1 MVSISTWKDVGIL
14 TFYCFNMPME
24 SKNPSPRAPLAIEK
38 ERSGNTDALVER
50 FIAYLRAER
59 HYSER
64 TVGVYQPSLLD
75 FKAFAMS
82 MAQGG
87 NADTPAEAFD
97 WALVSSEDIR
107 EWVVGMMD
115 RGIKPATVNKRLSAL
130 RSFFRFLMQE
140 GKVSVNPTLKVRG
153 PKKEKRLPSFVRE
166 RDMDHL
172 LDGITFPD
180 TFEGVRD
187 HLILLIFYSTG
198 MRLSELVGLTTRSFD
213 FHTNTVRVLGKRNK
227 ERIIPFGA
235 ELRQA
240 LLDYLDMRARMP
252 VASQSE
258 ALFFGKQTPRINRR
272 EVERVVK
279 HYLSMV
285 TTISR
290 RSPHVLRHSFATAM
304 LNHGADIEVV
314 KQLLGHESIATTE
327 IYTHTTLE
335 ELKKVY
341 SQAHPHAEE

>member
-1 MVSISTWKDVGIL
+1 MPDERKD
-14 TFYCFNMPME
+14 T
-24 SKNPSPRAPLAIEK
+24 SHKSPLPA
-38 ERSGNTDALVER
+38 TDACVER

-82 MAQGG
+82 LAQGG
-87 NADTPAEAFD
+87 NAGTPAEAFD

-115 RGIKPATVNKRLSAL
+115 RGIKSATVNKRLSAL

-198 MRLSELVGLTTRSFD
+198 MRLAELVGLTTHSFD

-252 VASQSE
+252 MAAQSD
-258 ALFFGKQTPRINRR
+258 ALFPGKKSLRISRR

-279 HYLSMV
+279 YYLSMV
-285 TTISR
+285 TTIR
-290 RSPHVLRHSFATAM
+290 QRSPHVLRHTFATAM
-304 LNHGADIEVV
+304 LNNGADIEVV

-341 SQAHPHAEE
+341 SQAHPHAETEA

>member
-1 MVSISTWKDVGIL
+1 MPDERKD
-14 TFYCFNMPME
+14 T
-24 SKNPSPRAPLAIEK
+24 SHKSPLPA
-38 ERSGNTDALVER
+38 TDACVER

-82 MAQGG
+82 LAQGG
-87 NADTPAEAFD
+87 NAGTPAEAFD

-115 RGIKPATVNKRLSAL
+115 RGIKSATVNKRLSAL

-198 MRLSELVGLTTRSFD
+198 MRLAELVGLTTHSFD

-252 VASQSE
+252 RAAQSD
-258 ALFFGKQTPRINRR
+258 ALFPGKKSLRISRR

-279 HYLSMV
+279 YYLSMV
-285 TTISR
+285 TTIR
-290 RSPHVLRHSFATAM
+290 QRSPHVLRHTFATAM
-304 LNHGADIEVV
+304 LNNGADIEVV

-341 SQAHPHAEE
+341 SQAHPHAETEA

>member
-1 MVSISTWKDVGIL
+1 
-14 TFYCFNMPME
+14 ME
-24 SKNPSPRAPLAIEK
+24 SKAPSPRAPLSIEK

-64 TVGVYQPSLLD
+64 TVGVYLPSLQD
-75 FKAFAMS
+75 FRAFAMS
-82 MAQGG
+82 LAQGG
-87 NADTPAEAFD
+87 GTNTSSAPFD
-97 WALVSSEDIR
+97 WALVSADDIR
-107 EWVVGMMD
+107 AWVVGMMD
-115 RGIKPATVNKRLSAL
+115 RHIQPATVNKRLSAL
-130 RSFFRFLMQE
+130 RSFFRFLMME
-140 GKVSVNPTLKVRG
+140 GKVSVNPTLKARG
-153 PKKEKRLPSFVRE
+153 PKKEKKLPSFVRE

-180 TFEGVRD
+180 TFTGKRD

-213 FHTNTVRVLGKRNK
+213 FHHNTVRVLGKRDK

-235 ELRQA
+235 EMRDG

-252 VASQSE
+252 MASQSE
-258 ALFFGKQTPRINRR
+258 ALFFGKQTPRISRR

>member
-1 MVSISTWKDVGIL
+1 
-14 TFYCFNMPME
+14 MPIE
-24 SKNPSPRAPLAIEK
+24 NPTHAPSAPLAIEK
-38 ERSGNTDALVER
+38 EHFCNVKERPANNKERSCDTDTQVER

-64 TVGVYQPSLLD
+64 TIGVYQPSLLD
-75 FKAFAMS
+75 FRAFAMS
-82 MAQGG
+82 LTQGG
-87 NADTPAEAFD
+87 DAGTSAAAFD
-97 WALVSSEDIR
+97 WALVSADDIR

-115 RGIKPATVNKRLSAL
+115 RHIQPATVNKRLSAL
-130 RSFFRFLMQE
+130 RSFFRFLMME

-153 PKKEKRLPSFVRE
+153 PKKEKKLPSFVRE

-180 TFEGVRD
+180 TFQGVRD

-213 FHTNTVRVLGKRNK
+213 FHNNTVRVLGKRNK

-235 ELRQA
+235 EMRKA
-240 LLDYLDMRARMP
+240 LLDYLDMRAAMP
-252 VASQSE
+252 MAAQSE
-258 ALFFGKQTPRINRR
+258 ALFFGKKSPQISKR
-272 EVERVVK
+272 EVENVVK
-279 HYLSMV
+279 FYLSMV
-285 TTISR
+285 TTINR

>member
-1 MVSISTWKDVGIL
+1 MPDERKD
-14 TFYCFNMPME
+14 T
-24 SKNPSPRAPLAIEK
+24 SHKSPLPA
-38 ERSGNTDALVER
+38 TDACVER

-82 MAQGG
+82 LAQGG
-87 NADTPAEAFD
+87 NAGTPAEAFD

-198 MRLSELVGLTTRSFD
+198 MRLAELVGLTTHSFD

-252 VASQSE
+252 VAAQSD
-258 ALFFGKQTPRINRR
+258 ALFPGKKSLRISRR

-279 HYLSMV
+279 YYLSMV
-285 TTISR
+285 TTIR
-290 RSPHVLRHSFATAM
+290 QRSPHVLRHTFATAM
-304 LNHGADIEVV
+304 LNNGADIEVV

-341 SQAHPHAEE
+341 SQAHPHAETEA